1 VTNVGRSAPHTCGP
15 PNSEVKVA
23 YNTMRAAASADT
35 SSGLGDIYSKT
46 LTDKDDTTIRRLP
59 KRKSIINN
67 MRLVRQKALNLPPP
81 PKAVSG
87 FDIPAQYQ
95 STTIAGIAR
104 QTLYYDSGRDDVK
117 RILVWCDMAS
127 MQEVCVVRCG
137 RMVPCIFCLLP
148 QRDYETY
155 YRLFEAIYQLVGPDI
170 SSCIFDMEKAAIKAF

>member
-127 MQEVCVVRCG
+127 MQEALSG
-137 RMVPCIFCLLP
+137 AAGWCLASSACCPSAITKHTTDSSRPFINLLVQISLP
-148 QRDYETY
+148 VSLTWR
-155 YRLFEAIYQLVGPDI
+155 RPR
-170 SSCIFDMEKAAIKAF
+170 SKRS